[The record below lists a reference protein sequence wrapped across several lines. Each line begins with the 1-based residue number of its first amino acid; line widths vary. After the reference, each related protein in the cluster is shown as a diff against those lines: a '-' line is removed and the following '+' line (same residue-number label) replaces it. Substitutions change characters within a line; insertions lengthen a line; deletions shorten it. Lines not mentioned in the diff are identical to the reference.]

1 MMTDRV
7 FRALAL
13 HALQTPFKIAL
24 RSGARSISYGALAAF
39 LAESAEALAGSPRVV
54 GISTSDPLE
63 AALADLAL
71 TFYGHV
77 VVHVP
82 TFFSP
87 TQRAHIAE
95 AACIKSFIGTSDASV
110 ATEIL
115 PRPEDCPPLDG
126 PLNLPVSGSRRIIFT
141 SGSSGKPKGVL
152 IGERQMAAAIAGLE
166 KAILPSSGDT
176 HLSLLPVAQ
185 LLEQIAGIYLPL
197 LTGAEVCF
205 CPEALTALFGGPMGP
220 VMAMMEAARPTTT
233 ILVPALLARMVS
245 ELKVMECNAPESL
258 RLVAVGGAK
267 TSPALLADAK
277 AHGLPVYEGYGLS
290 ECCSVVSMDRPSDP
304 QPGTVGEILDGV
316 RVRIDN
322 GEIVV
327 AGPTVMEG
335 YIGQVPVTGE
345 WRTGDL
351 GRIENGLLIVEGRK
365 DWLIVTPQGRN
376 INPEWVESCLCAD
389 PDIPAAGL
397 LLAEDDKLEIIA
409 VITAPVEPN
418 RIEHLLADLP
428 QYARPVRVRFAPA
441 SQEGLL
447 KPGGG
452 IDRSQLVHLSTVLPF
467 HSLNNEQKERVA

>member
-24 RSGARSISYGALAAF
+24 RSGARTISYCALAGF
-39 LAESAEALAGSPRVV
+39 LAESAKALASSPRVV
-54 GISTSDPLE
+54 GISCDDPLE
-63 AALADLAL
+63 AALADIAL

-77 VVHVP
+77 AVHVP
-82 TFFSP
+82 PFFSP
-87 TQRAHIAE
+87 TQRAHIAT
-95 AACIKSFIGTSDASV
+95 AAEIETFIGRSDTLV
-110 ATEIL
+110 ATESL
-115 PRPEDCPPLDG
+115 PRPEACPPLGD
-126 PLNLPVSGSRRIIFT
+126 PLNLPVAGARRIIFT
-141 SGSSGKPKGVL
+141 SGSSGTPKGVI

-166 KAILPSSGDT
+166 KAISPRSDDR

-185 LLEQIAGIYLPL
+185 LLEQVAGLYLPL
-197 LTGAEVCF
+197 LAGAEVCF
-205 CPEALTALFGGPMGP
+205 CPEALTALFGGPMEP

-245 ELKVMECNAPESL
+245 ELKLKRCNAPESL

-277 AHGLPVYEGYGLS
+277 AHGLHVYEGYGLS
-290 ECCSVVSMDRPSDP
+290 ECCSVVSMARPGNP

-316 RVRIDN
+316 RVRIDD

-327 AGPTVMEG
+327 SGPTVMEG
-335 YIGQVPVTGE
+335 YIGQTPVSGE

-351 GRIENGLLIVEGRK
+351 GRIENGHLIIEGRK

-389 PDIPAAGL
+389 PNIPAAGL
-397 LLAEDDKLEIIA
+397 RLAEDGMLEIIA
-409 VITAPVEPN
+409 VITAPVDPA
-418 RIEHLLADLP
+418 RIKHLLANLP
-428 QYARPVRVRFAPA
+428 QYARPVRVGFAPA
-441 SQEGLL
+441 SHEGLV

-452 IDRSQLVHLSTVLPF
+452 IDRSQLGHLSASLPF
-467 HSLNNEQKERVA
+467 HSLCNERKERVA